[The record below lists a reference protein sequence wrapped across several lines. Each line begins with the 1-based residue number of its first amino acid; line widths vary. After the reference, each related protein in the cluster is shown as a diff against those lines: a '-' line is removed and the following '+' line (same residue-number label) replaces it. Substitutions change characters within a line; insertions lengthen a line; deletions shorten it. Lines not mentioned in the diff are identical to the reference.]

1 MEFDA
6 LDWKEV
12 LSKLESFATSEV
24 ARAKLAKTAPL
35 KSPEEAKQGFR
46 EISEALAVLSHG
58 ERPFFESLDLYPTWS
73 VPLKRHA
80 VLTIIQLKDVR
91 RFCLEAYAL
100 SEVIRPLDGAW
111 VTSLKT
117 KLVDA
122 TGPLSA
128 IDTIIT
134 PEGEIRTDAS
144 ETLHNLYREKANQTR
159 ALQTTLDKLVNHHQ
173 MQEILQDRYV
183 TTREGR
189 WVLPVRSGMQ
199 HHVEGI
205 IHASSQSKQTVF
217 MEPEAVV
224 PLNNRL
230 RELEVQIEA
239 EIERLL
245 QALSEYL
252 TTQFID
258 FERSS
263 EVMLQ
268 ADIRFA
274 QGKLTETLQ
283 GQDCEFDQN
292 RIELIDVRHPVLVL
306 RSEIDK
312 VIPNTVRLAG
322 DRRILLLSGPNAG
335 GKTVLLKSVG
345 LAAQMA
351 RCGLPI
357 CASEGSVLPFFKD
370 LEVGVGDAQSVGAQ
384 LSTFAAHLK
393 VLDRAAKRVGSDNLL
408 LIDEI
413 CGATDPEEGSA
424 LARSFI
430 ETYANN
436 KVFAVIT
443 SHLSPLKVG
452 WEANSGVVNG
462 SLEYNSNSGTPTYQ
476 FLMGIPGQSLALQTA
491 RRVGVDNKVVE
502 RALDFLSP
510 EMKAQHQHMREIE
523 EMRDELQQLR
533 RNLQEEAKSARDHKH
548 KYQELIAKFRSE
560 RDEWMSRTV
569 KKAERKIDS
578 MIELAQV
585 DQVFKKHEKLS
596 QIKHEL
602 PEVVKA
608 SSIPTVGRKLDTVED
623 FEKIYPPGSRIFIP
637 SINQEG
643 VIQGKA
649 NNKGEIPVLSNS
661 MRLFI
666 AWQQLKPAQNMQ
678 NPTAQIV
685 RRSSNVVVSLHE
697 AERVIDVRGQTAE
710 EAISNLEVQLD
721 AAALNNEDR
730 VKIVHGHGTEVL
742 KRAIRAHLSRS
753 VYVKKWKAGAPESGG
768 DGITYAELKDSQ

>member
-1 MEFDA
+1 MIEFDA

-12 LSKLESFATSEV
+12 LNKLESFATSEV
-24 ARAKLAKTAPL
+24 ARAKLAKTSPL
-35 KSPEEAKQGFR
+35 KNPDEAKQSFR
-46 EISEALAVLSHG
+46 EINEALAVLSHG
-58 ERPFFESLDLYPTWS
+58 ERPFMESLDLFHTWIL
-73 VPLKRHA
+73 PLKRQA
-80 VLTIIQLKDVR
+80 VLSIIQLKDVR
-91 RFCLEAYAL
+91 RFCLEALAL
-100 SEVIRPLDGAW
+100 SEVIRPLDGPW
-111 VTSLKT
+111 VTTLKAR
-117 KLVDA
+117 LVDA

-144 ETLHNLYREKANQTR
+144 ETLHNLYREKTNQTKN
-159 ALQTTLDKLVNHHQ
+159 LQTTLDRLVNQHQ
-173 MQEILQDRYV
+173 MEGILQDRYV

-199 HHVEGI
+199 HAVEGI

-230 RELEVQIEA
+230 RQIEVEIEA

-245 QALSEYL
+245 QSLSEYL
-252 TTQFID
+252 TTQAID
-258 FERSS
+258 FERSY
-263 EVMLQ
+263 EVLLQ
-268 ADIRFA
+268 ADARFA
-274 QGKLTETLQ
+274 QAKLTESLQ
-283 GQDCEFDQN
+283 GQICEFDEN
-292 RIELIDVRHPVLVL
+292 RIELVDVRHPILVL
-306 RSEIDK
+306 KSEIDK

-322 DRRILLLSGPNAG
+322 EKRILLLSGPNAG

-370 LEVGVGDAQSVGAQ
+370 IEVGVGDAQSVGAA

-393 VLDRAAKRVGSDNLL
+393 VLDKAAKCVGSDNLL

-430 ETYANN
+430 ETYAKNG
-436 KVFAVIT
+436 VFAVIT

-452 WEANSGVVNG
+452 WEEHSGVING
-462 SLEYNSNSGTPTYQ
+462 SLEYNSNSGQPTYQ
-476 FLMGIPGQSLALQTA
+476 FFMGIPGQSLALQTA
-491 RRVGVDNKVVE
+491 RRVGVDTKVIE

-510 EMKAQHQHMREIE
+510 EMKAQHQHLREIE
-523 EMRDELQQLR
+523 MLREELQGLR
-533 RNLQEEAKSARDHKH
+533 QNLQTEMKEARDHKR
-548 KYQELIAKFRSE
+548 KYQELINKFRAE
-560 RDEWMSRTV
+560 RDQWMDRTI
-569 KKAERKIDS
+569 KKAERKIDN
-578 MIELAQV
+578 MIDLAQV
-585 DQVFKKHEKLS
+585 DNIFKKHEKLS
-596 QIKHEL
+596 QIKQDL

-608 SSIPTVGRKLDTVED
+608 STVPTVGRKLETVED
-623 FEKIYPPGSRIFIP
+623 FEKIYPPGSRVFIP
-637 SINQEG
+637 SIGQEG

-649 NNKGEIPVLSNS
+649 NGKGEIPVLSNS

-666 AWQQLKPAQNMQ
+666 SWQQLKPAQNMQ

-697 AERVIDVRGQTAE
+697 AERVIDVRGQTSD
-710 EAISNLEVQLD
+710 EAISNLETQLD

-730 VKIVHGHGTEVL
+730 VKIIHGHGTEAL
-742 KRAIRAHLSRS
+742 KRAVRAHLSRS
-753 VYVKKWKAGAPESGG
+753 VYVKKWKAGTPETGG
-768 DGITYAELKDSQ
+768 DGITWAELKD

>member
-24 ARAKLAKTAPL
+24 ARAKLAKTSPL
-35 KSPEEAKQGFR
+35 KSPIEAKQSFR

-58 ERPFFESLDLYPTWS
+58 ERPFMESLDLYPTWS

-80 VLTIIQLKDVR
+80 VLTVIQLKDVR

-100 SEVIRPLDGAW
+100 SEVIRPLSGPW
-111 VTSLKT
+111 VTTLKT

-122 TGPLSA
+122 TAPLSA

-134 PEGEIRTDAS
+134 PEGEIKTDAS
-144 ETLHNLYREKANQTR
+144 ETLHNLYREKSNQTR
-159 ALQTTLDKLVNHHQ
+159 SLQTTLDKLVNQHE
-173 MQEILQDRYV
+173 MEGLLQDRYV

-199 HHVEGI
+199 HHVPGI

-230 RELEVQIEA
+230 REIEVQIEA

-252 TTQFID
+252 TTQFVD
-258 FERSS
+258 FERSFD
-263 EVMLQ
+263 VMLQ
-268 ADIRFA
+268 SDIRFA

-292 RIELIDVRHPVLVL
+292 RIDLIEVRHPVLVL
-306 RSEIDK
+306 RSDLDK
-312 VIPNTVRLAG
+312 VIPNTVKLG
-322 DRRILLLSGPNAG
+322 GERRILLLSGPNAG

-345 LAAQMA
+345 LAAQMS

-357 CASEGSVLPFFKD
+357 CASEGSVLPFFKE
-370 LEVGVGDAQSVGAQ
+370 LEVGVGDAQSVGEH

-393 VLDRAAKRVGSDNLL
+393 VLDKAAKRTGSDNLL

-430 ETYANN
+430 ENYAHN
-436 KVFAVIT
+436 KVFGVIT

-452 WEANSGVVNG
+452 WESNSGVVNG
-462 SLEYNSNSGTPTYQ
+462 SLEYNTNSGQPTYQ
-476 FLMGIPGQSLALQTA
+476 FLMGVPGQSLALQTA
-491 RRVGVDNKVVE
+491 RRVGVDSKVID

-510 EMKAQHQHMREIE
+510 EMKAQHQHMHEIE
-523 EMRDELQQLR
+523 QMRDELQGLR
-533 RNLQEEAKSARDHKH
+533 RNLQIELKDAREHKS
-548 KYQELIAKFRSE
+548 KYQELIGKFRAE
-560 RDEWMSRTV
+560 RDQWMARTV

-578 MIELAQV
+578 LIDLAQV
-585 DQVFKKHEKLS
+585 DTIFKKHEKLT
-596 QIKHEL
+596 QIKQDL

-608 SSIPTVGRKLDTVED
+608 STVPSIGRKLETVED
-623 FEKIYPPGSRIFIP
+623 FERIYPPGSRVFIP

-643 VIQGKA
+643 TIQGKA
-649 NNKGEIPVLSNS
+649 NSKGEIPVLSNS

-666 AWQQLKPAQNMQ
+666 GWQQLKPAQNMQ

-685 RRSSNVVVSLHE
+685 RRTSNVVVSLHE
-697 AERVIDVRGQTAE
+697 SERIIDVRGQTVE

-730 VKIVHGHGTEVL
+730 VKIIHGHGTETL
-742 KRAIRAHLSRS
+742 KRGVRAHLSRS
-753 VYVKKWKAGAPESGG
+753 VYVKKWKAATGESGG
-768 DGITYAELKDSQ
+768 DGVTYAELKDS

>member
-24 ARAKLAKTAPL
+24 ARAKLAKTSPL
-35 KSPEEAKQGFR
+35 KSPAEAKQSFR

-58 ERPFFESLDLYPTWS
+58 ERPFMESLDLYPTWS

-80 VLTIIQLKDVR
+80 VLTVIQLKDVR

-100 SEVIRPLDGAW
+100 SEVVRPLSGPW
-111 VTSLKT
+111 VTTLKA

-122 TGPLSA
+122 TRPLSA
-128 IDTIIT
+128 IDKIIT
-134 PEGEIRTDAS
+134 PEGEIKTDAS
-144 ETLHNLYREKANQTR
+144 ETLQNLYREKSIQTR
-159 ALQTTLDKLVNHHQ
+159 SLQTTLDKLVNHHQ
-173 MQEILQDRYV
+173 MEGILQDRYV

-230 RELEVQIEA
+230 REIEVQIEA

-245 QALSEYL
+245 QELSQYL

-258 FERSS
+258 FERSN

-268 ADIRFA
+268 ADVRFA

-283 GQDCEFDQN
+283 GQDCEFDQD
-292 RIELIDVRHPVLVL
+292 RIDLIEVRHPVLVL
-306 RSEIDK
+306 RSDLDK
-312 VIPNTVRLAG
+312 VIPNTVKLG
-322 DRRILLLSGPNAG
+322 GERRILLLSGPNAG

-345 LAAQMA
+345 LAAQMS

-370 LEVGVGDAQSVGAQ
+370 LEVGVGDAQSVGEH

-436 KVFAVIT
+436 KVFGVIT

-452 WEANSGVVNG
+452 WEAKSGVVNG
-462 SLEYNSNSGTPTYQ
+462 SLEYNSNSGQPTYQ
-476 FLMGIPGQSLALQTA
+476 FLMGVPGQSLALQTA
-491 RRVGVDNKVVE
+491 RRVGVDTKVID

-510 EMKAQHQHMREIE
+510 EMKAQHQHMHEIE
-523 EMRDELQQLR
+523 QMRDELQELR
-533 RNLQEEAKSARDHKH
+533 RNLQAEAKEVREHKN
-548 KYQELIAKFRSE
+548 KYQELIAKFRAE
-560 RDEWMSRTV
+560 RDQWMDRTV

-578 MIELAQV
+578 MIELSHV
-585 DQVFKKHEKLS
+585 DQIFKKHEKLT
-596 QIKHEL
+596 QIKHDL
-602 PEVVKA
+602 PEVIKA
-608 SSIPTVGRKLDTVED
+608 STVPSVGRKLETVED
-623 FEKIYPPGSRIFIP
+623 FERIYPPGSRVFIP
-637 SINQEG
+637 SISQEG
-643 VIQGKA
+643 TIQGKA
-649 NNKGEIPVLSNS
+649 NSKGEIPVLSNS

-666 AWQQLKPAQNMQ
+666 GWQQLKPAQNMQ

-697 AERVIDVRGQTAE
+697 SERVIDVRGQTVE
-710 EAISNLEVQLD
+710 EAISNLEIQLD

-730 VKIVHGHGTEVL
+730 VKIIHGHGTEVL
-742 KRAIRAHLSRS
+742 KRGVRAHLSRS
-753 VYVKKWKAGAPESGG
+753 VYVKKWKAAIGESGG
-768 DGITYAELKDSQ
+768 DGVTYAELKDS

>member
-12 LSKLESFATSEV
+12 LSKLETLATSEV
-24 ARAKLAKTAPL
+24 ARAKLSKTSPL
-35 KSPEEAKQGFR
+35 KSATEAKQSFR
-46 EISEALAVLSHG
+46 EISEALSVLSHG
-58 ERPFFESLDLYPTWS
+58 ERPFMESLDLYPTWS

-80 VLTIIQLKDVR
+80 VLTVLQLKDVR

-100 SEVIRPLDGAW
+100 SEVIRPLSGPW
-111 VTSLKT
+111 VTLLKA

-122 TGPLSA
+122 TPPLSA

-134 PEGEIRTDAS
+134 PEGEIKTDAS
-144 ETLHNLYREKANQTR
+144 QTLHDLYREKSNQTR
-159 ALQTTLDKLVNHHQ
+159 SLQTTLDKLVNQHQ
-173 MQEILQDRYV
+173 MEGILQDRYV

-199 HHVEGI
+199 HFVPGI

-230 RELEVQIEA
+230 REIEVQIEA

-245 QALSEYL
+245 QELSEYL
-252 TTQFID
+252 TKQFID
-258 FERSS
+258 FERSN

-268 ADIRFA
+268 SDIRFA
-274 QGKLTETLQ
+274 QAKLTETLQ
-283 GQDCEFDQN
+283 GQDCDFDQN
-292 RIELIDVRHPVLVL
+292 RIDLIDVRHPVLVL
-306 RSEIDK
+306 RSDLDK
-312 VIPNTVRLAG
+312 VIPNTVKLG
-322 DRRILLLSGPNAG
+322 GERRILLLSGPNAG

-370 LEVGVGDAQSVGAQ
+370 IEVGVGDAQSVGEH

-393 VLDRAAKRVGSDNLL
+393 VLDQAAKRVGSDNLL

-436 KVFAVIT
+436 KVFGVIT

-452 WEANSGVVNG
+452 WEAHSGVVNG
-462 SLEYNSNSGTPTYQ
+462 SLEYNSNSGQPTYQ
-476 FLMGIPGQSLALQTA
+476 FLMGVPGQSLALQTA
-491 RRVGVDNKVVE
+491 RRVGVDTKVID

-510 EMKAQHQHMREIE
+510 EMKAQHQHMHEIE
-523 EMRDELQQLR
+523 QMRDELQELR
-533 RNLQEEAKSARDHKH
+533 RNLQVEAKEAREHKN
-548 KYQELIAKFRSE
+548 KYQELITKFRAE
-560 RDEWMSRTV
+560 RDEWMARTV

-578 MIELAQV
+578 MLELASV
-585 DQVFKKHEKLS
+585 DQIFKKHEKLT
-596 QIKHEL
+596 QIKHDL

-608 SSIPTVGRKLDTVED
+608 STVPSIGRKLDTVED
-623 FEKIYPPGSRIFIP
+623 FERIYPPGSRVFIP
-637 SINQEG
+637 SIGQEG
-643 VIQGKA
+643 TIQGKA
-649 NNKGEIPVLSNS
+649 NSKGEIPVLSNS
-661 MRLFI
+661 MRLTI
-666 AWQQLKPAQNMQ
+666 GWQQLKPAQHMQ

-685 RRSSNVVVSLHE
+685 RRSSKVVVSLHE
-697 AERVIDVRGQTAE
+697 SERVIDVRGQTVE

-730 VKIVHGHGTEVL
+730 VKIIHGHGTETL
-742 KRAIRAHLSRS
+742 KRAVRAHLSRS
-753 VYVKKWKAGAPESGG
+753 VYVKKWKAATGESGG
-768 DGITYAELKDSQ
+768 DGVTYAELKDS